1 MTGESHL
8 HGSKPLTAGGS
19 LLLRLIGADRR
30 PAAVSLVGLMVA
42 SALTESLGVMLL
54 VPLLTALETGA
65 AGQVGQGLALLG
77 LGPALALFIA
87 LVMLR
92 GLINLARGSAALRF
106 ELEATERLRHRAWRA
121 LLAADWRAL
130 SAMRRAES
138 TSVLITAI
146 DRAGYGVN
154 QAIAGLAALI
164 TLAGLGLAG
173 LVVAPLITL
182 GGALGGVLVLLAYAR
197 LRRRAAQLGDRL
209 GSAYTAM
216 QLGLNDNL
224 EAMRM
229 VKSLGG
235 EARAEAVVLSGFAE
249 LSRARIA
256 YQRDVGLG
264 QLALQ
269 AGGAAVL
276 AVLVWLAVERW
287 QLGSAAILPMVAV
300 FARSLPL
307 LGALQE
313 SWQHFSHARPA
324 IEAAFALIDAAEAAR
339 EPDRGQQQ
347 IIKLKH
353 EIRLEEARVQF
364 DGSPQ
369 AALTGIDLAIPAL
382 GIAALTGASGAGKST
397 LADLLGGLI
406 SPDSGRLLVD
416 GMAIDP
422 ANRRAWRRRVAY
434 VHQRPVMLAASLREN
449 LTWGRAG
456 YEDAVL
462 EAALRSA
469 AADFALDLPQALDT
483 PLGDGGRILSGGEQQ
498 RIALARALLGEPDLL
513 ILDEATSALD
523 PDSEAQ
529 VAEAIARLKGK
540 VTMLVIAHRGQLT
553 ELADRTYRLESGR
566 LVS

>member
-1 MTGESHL
+1 MTGEDHL
-8 HGSKPLTAGGS
+8 HGSHSMAARDS

-30 PAAVSLVGLMVA
+30 PEAVTLAALMIA

-54 VPLLTALETGA
+54 IPLLTALDTGA
-65 AGQVGQGLALLG
+65 AGQVGQGLAVLG

-87 LVMLR
+87 LVALR

-121 LLAADWRAL
+121 LLAADWRVL

-138 TSVLITAI
+138 TSVLVTAI
-146 DRAGYGVN
+146 DRAGFGVN

-164 TLAGLGLAG
+164 TLAGLTLAG
-173 LVVAPLITL
+173 LAVAPAITL
-182 GGALGGVLVLLAYAR
+182 GGALGGVLVLLAYGR

-209 GSAYTAM
+209 GNAYTAM
-216 QLGLNDNL
+216 QSGVNDNL
-224 EAMRM
+224 EAIRM

-235 EARAEAVVLSGFAE
+235 EARAEAAVLTGFAE
-249 LSRARIA
+249 LSRARLA
-256 YQRDVGLG
+256 YQRDIGLG

-287 QLGSAAILPMVAV
+287 QLGSAAVLPMVAL

-313 SWQHFSHARPA
+313 SWQHFAHARPA

-339 EPDRGQQQ
+339 EPDPGQSQA
-347 IIKLKH
+347 IRLER
-353 EIRLEEARVQF
+353 EIRLERAGVQF
-364 DGSPQ
+364 SGSPHP
-369 AALTGIDLAIPAL
+369 ALCSIDLVIPAL

-397 LADLLGGLI
+397 LADLLGGLL
-406 SPDSGRLLVD
+406 SPDAGRLTVD
-416 GMAIDP
+416 GTIVDP
-422 ANRRAWRRRVAY
+422 AKRRAWRRQVAY

-456 YEDAVL
+456 FGDAELQTAL
-462 EAALRSA
+462 EAAA
-469 AADFALDLPQALDT
+469 AQFALDLPQGLDT
-483 PLGDGGRILSGGEQQ
+483 PLGDGGRVLSGGEQQ
-498 RIALARALLGEPDLL
+498 RIALARALLGKPDLL

-523 PDSEAQ
+523 PASEAQ
-529 VAEAIARLKGK
+529 VAEAITGLKGK
-540 VTMLVIAHRGQLT
+540 MTMLVIAHRGRLT
-553 ELADRTYRLESGR
+553 ELANRTYRLDQGR

>member
-1 MTGESHL
+1 LKRDIDGIMF
-8 HGSKPLTAGGS
+8 S
-19 LLLRLIGADRR
+19 LLQRLIEPNQRTRALW
-30 PAAVSLVGLMVA
+30 LVALMIG

-54 VPLLTALETGA
+54 VPLLAALEPGA
-65 AGQVGQGLALLG
+65 NGAVGTWLAQFGLDLGQ
-77 LGPALALFIA
+77 A
-87 LVMLR
+87 LVLFVGLVALR
-92 GLINLARGSAALRF
+92 ALINLARGSQTLQLEIDVVDQLRQ
-106 ELEATERLRHRAWRA
+106 RAWRA
-121 LLAADWRAL
+121 LLAADWRVL

-138 TSVLITAI
+138 ISVLVTAI

-164 TLAGLGLAG
+164 TLGGLALAG
-173 LVVAPLITL
+173 LAVAPAITL
-182 GGALGGVLVLLAYAR
+182 GGALGGVLVLLAYGR

-209 GSAYTAM
+209 GIAYTAM
-216 QLGLNDNL
+216 QGGLNDNL

-235 EARAEAVVLSGFAE
+235 EARAEAAVLTGFAE
-249 LSRARIA
+249 LSGARLA
-256 YQRDVGLG
+256 YQRDIGLG

-287 QLGSAAILPMVAV
+287 QLGTAAILPMVAL

-339 EPDRGQQQ
+339 EPDPGQSQP
-347 IIKLKH
+347 IRLER
-353 EIRLEEARVQF
+353 EIRLEQAGVQF
-364 DGSPQ
+364 DGSPHP
-369 AALTGIDLAIPAL
+369 ALCGIDLVIPAL

-406 SPDSGRLLVD
+406 SPDSGRLTVD
-416 GMAIDP
+416 GTPVDP
-422 ANRRAWRRRVAY
+422 GNRRAWRRKVAY

-456 YEDAVL
+456 FNDSAL
-462 EAALRSA
+462 QAALRLA
-469 AADFALDLPQALDT
+469 AADFALDLPLGLDT
-483 PLGDGGRILSGGEQQ
+483 PLGDGGRVLSGGEQQ
-498 RIALARALLGEPDLL
+498 RIALARALLGKPDLL

-523 PDSEAQ
+523 PASEAQ
-529 VAEAIARLKGK
+529 VAEAIAGLKGK
-540 VTMLVIAHRGQLT
+540 MTMLVIAHRGLLT
-553 ELADRTYRLESGR
+553 ELADRTYRLKQGC

>member
-1 MTGESHL
+1 ML
-8 HGSKPLTAGGS
+8 S
-19 LLLRLIGADRR
+19 LLQRLIDPKQRSRALW
-30 PAAVSLVGLMVA
+30 LVALMVA

-54 VPLLTALETGA
+54 VPLLAALEPGA
-65 AGQVGQGLALLG
+65 NGAVGTWLAQFGLG
-77 LGPALALFIA
+77 LGEA
-87 LVMLR
+87 LVLFVGLVALR
-92 GLINLARGSAALRF
+92 ALINLARSSQTLQLEIGVVDQLRN
-106 ELEATERLRHRAWRA
+106 RAWRA
-121 LLAADWRAL
+121 LLAADWRVL

-138 TSVLITAI
+138 TSVLVTAI

-154 QAIAGLAALI
+154 QAVAGLAALI
-164 TLAGLGLAG
+164 TLGGLALAG
-173 LVVAPLITL
+173 LAVAPAITL
-182 GGALGGVLVLLAYAR
+182 GGALGGVLVLLAYGR

-216 QLGLNDNL
+216 QGGLNDNL

-235 EARAEAVVLSGFAE
+235 ETRAEAAVLTGFAE
-249 LSRARIA
+249 LSGARLA
-256 YQRDVGLG
+256 YQRDIGLG

-287 QLGSAAILPMVAV
+287 QLGTAAILPMVAL

-339 EPDRGQQQ
+339 EPDPGQIQP
-347 IIKLKH
+347 IRLER
-353 EIRLEEARVQF
+353 EIRLEQAGVQF
-364 DGSPQ
+364 DGSPRP
-369 AALTGIDLAIPAL
+369 ALCGIDLVIPAL

-406 SPDSGRLLVD
+406 SPDSGRLTVD
-416 GMAIDP
+416 GTTVDP
-422 ANRRAWRRRVAY
+422 GNRRAWRRKVAY

-456 YEDAVL
+456 FDDAAL
-462 EAALRSA
+462 QAALRLA
-469 AADFALDLPQALDT
+469 AADFALDLPLGLDT
-483 PLGDGGRILSGGEQQ
+483 PLGDGGRVLSGGEQQ
-498 RIALARALLGEPDLL
+498 RIALARALLGKPDLL

-523 PDSEAQ
+523 PASEAQ
-529 VAEAIARLKGK
+529 VAEAVTGLKGK
-540 VTMLVIAHRGQLT
+540 MTMLVIAHRGMLT
-553 ELADRTYRLESGR
+553 ELADRTYRLDQGR